1 MKAKQPNTINFIFV
15 IFVLQ
20 FLIEN
25 VLGQVDV
32 FQRVLLYIVA
42 DSFVE
47 ALEELDESMPDI
59 YYDVL
64 GCVESELPQLLR
76 RQAL

>member
-1 MKAKQPNTINFIFV
+1 MKIYDITYSNENT
-15 IFVLQ
+15 VLHTS
-20 FLIEN
+20 
-25 VLGQVDV
+25 
-32 FQRVLLYIVA
+32 IVA

-47 ALEELDESMPDI
+47 ALEELDSEMPDI

-64 GCVESELPQLLR
+64 GCVESELPKLLR